1 MKRLSGL
8 RMKNDHETSLRD
20 FIRIA
25 ALSLLPVALP
35 SAAIDAGTVTIK
47 GNVVAICDVSMPATI
62 TMPDITYV
70 PAMNDGNNVGN
81 AIPGVSGANIPITGK
96 CSGDAKFRYVLSA
109 SDYEGSCIAPSPKGI
124 VQLCLS
130 AGSQKLDFSGG
141 KQPVITG
148 LSGGELKLSI
158 TPAFGSQPKAEAYSA
173 VLSVKIEP
181 L

>member
-8 RMKNDHETSLRD
+8 RMKNDHEANLRD
-20 FIRIA
+20 VIRIA

-47 GNVVAICDVSMPATI
+47 GTVVARCDVSMPATI

-70 PAMNDGNNVGN
+70 PAMNDRNNVGN
-81 AIPGVSGANIPITGK
+81 AIPGVNGANIPITGY
-96 CSGDAKFRYVLSA
+96 CSRDAKFRYAFSA
-109 SDYEGSCIAPSPKGI
+109 SDYEGSCIASSPKGV

-141 KQPVITG
+141 KQPVMTG
-148 LSGGELKLSI
+148 LNGGELKLSI
-158 TPAFGSQPKAEAYSA
+158 TPAFGSKPKAVAYSA